1 MTLFLLTPNSPI
13 QSTGNR
19 GTAHQ
24 WAAMLEKSGY
34 EAAVG
39 SALPDP
45 LPDLLIALHAGKS
58 HDIAMDFKRRN
69 PTGKLI
75 VGLTGTDIYPGPDET
90 GLETMRAAD
99 AMIALQS
106 QAPEQLPAELREKVN
121 VIVQSADQLVPIPG
135 KNPDH
140 FQVCVVGHLRDVK
153 DPMLAAKAS
162 RLLPTESTIRIIHA
176 GGILEPKYEALVETE
191 LSENPRY
198 LRLGEVT
205 PEEIATLEATSHLMV
220 LSSHSEGGGRVVG
233 EAIVHGTPVLSTRI
247 VGIVGLLGKDY
258 PGFFPVGDAEALA
271 NLLFRCETDPAFYA
285 TLTSAAAELAPIFD
299 PERESR
305 LLVELVE
312 KVSAS

>member
-1 MTLFLLTPNSPI
+1 
-13 QSTGNR
+13 
-19 GTAHQ
+19 
-24 WAAMLEKSGY
+24 
-34 EAAVG
+34 
-39 SALPDP
+39 
-45 LPDLLIALHAGKS
+45 
-58 HDIAMDFKRRN
+58 
-69 PTGKLI
+69 
-75 VGLTGTDIYPGPDET
+75 
-90 GLETMRAAD
+90 
-99 AMIALQS
+99 
-106 QAPEQLPAELREKVN
+106 
-121 VIVQSADQLVPIPG
+121 
-135 KNPDH
+135 
-140 FQVCVVGHLRDVK
+140 
-153 DPMLAAKAS
+153 MLAAKAS